1 MEQAARTN
9 PSAPAAADAPETPTA
24 AGPTTAAKPA
34 AIAPTPPPPGPAVAA
49 PRLGAPTPRVAIL
62 ASAVAIV
69 AVVLYAASDAIRPFV
84 VGLLLAYL
92 FDPLV
97 ERFARFGLRRWL
109 AVLLVYAIAG
119 AAVAGAIG
127 LTIPPLVRQIA
138 TFADELPHIVGQI
151 QFQLAHL
158 NQVYDQL
165 GIAPELR
172 DMADRLVKTA
182 LEALQNVDLGIVR
195 PIVDSAAS
203 FIGSLFAYLILPA
216 WLFFLLKDRPRLQLA
231 LDRSLPPAWRPDAWA
246 IVGIVH
252 EVFGKWVRGQILLG
266 LSVGIASFIGLSI
279 LGLTVDPIFSQYAV
293 LLALIAGFGE
303 LLPIIGPIISA
314 VPAVILG
321 LTAGVEPALAAL
333 VLYFVIQQVE
343 NNVLVPKI
351 QSDAVEL
358 HPTIVIVALI
368 VGGAIFGLL
377 GAILALPVTAAG
389 RDVFAYL
396 FRRAGEIAGEPT
408 GGGEPA
414 APPDGQQIEAMVAA
428 GAEFAVA
435 TGAESA
441 Q

>member
-24 AGPTTAAKPA
+24 AGPTAVSTPA
-34 AIAPTPPPPGPAVAA
+34 ATATAPTPANPPAA
-49 PRLGAPTPRVAIL
+49 SARLRAPTPRVAIL
-62 ASAVAIV
+62 AAAVAIV

-97 ERFARFGLRRWL
+97 ERFARIGLRRWF

-119 AAVAGAIG
+119 AVVAVAIS

-138 TFADELPHIVGQI
+138 AFADELPQIVSQI

-172 DMADRLVKTA
+172 DMADRFVRTA

-216 WLFFLLKDRPRLQLA
+216 WLFFLLKDRPKLQLA
-231 LDRSLPPAWRPDAWA
+231 FDRSLPPAWRRDAWA
-246 IVGIVH
+246 LVGIVH

-266 LSVGIASFIGLSI
+266 LTVGIASFIGLSV
-279 LGLTVDPIFSQYAV
+279 LGVTVNPIFSQYAV
-293 LLALIAGFGE
+293 LLALIAAFGE
-303 LLPIIGPIISA
+303 LIPIIGPIISA
-314 VPAVILG
+314 VPAVLLG
-321 LTAGVEPALAAL
+321 LTAGIEPALAAFI
-333 VLYFVIQQVE
+333 LYFVIQQVE

-358 HPTIVIVALI
+358 HPTIIIVALI

-389 RDVFAYL
+389 RGVFGYL

-408 GGGEPA
+408 GGATTTPS
-414 APPDGQQIEAMVAA
+414 DGQEIEAMEAA

>member
-9 PSAPAAADAPETPTA
+9 PSAPAAADAPKTPEA
-24 AGPTTAAKPA
+24 AGPTAASLPTAPPA
-34 AIAPTPPPPGPAVAA
+34 GPPGPPATSA
-49 PRLGAPTPRVAIL
+49 RLRAPTPRVAVL
-62 ASAVAIV
+62 AATVAIV
-69 AVVLYAASDAIRPFV
+69 AVILYAASDAIRPFV
-84 VGLLLAYL
+84 LGLLLAYL

-97 ERFARFGLRRWL
+97 ERFARIGLRRWF

-119 AAVAGAIG
+119 AVVAVAIS

-138 TFADELPHIVGQI
+138 TFADELPRIVGQI

-172 DMADRLVKTA
+172 DIADRFVKAA
-182 LEALQNVDLGIVR
+182 LDALQNVDFSIVR
-195 PIVDSAAS
+195 PIVDSAAG
-203 FIGSLFAYLILPA
+203 FIGSLFSYLILPA

-231 LDRSLPPAWRPDAWA
+231 LDRSLPPAWRRDAWA

-266 LSVGIASFIGLSI
+266 TTVGIASFVGLTI
-279 LGLTVDPIFSQYAV
+279 LGLTVDPIFGRFAV

-314 VPAVILG
+314 VPAVLLG

-333 VLYFVIQQVE
+333 ILYFVIQQVE

-358 HPTIVIVALI
+358 HATIVILALI

-389 RDVFAYL
+389 RGVFAYL
-396 FRRAGEIAGEPT
+396 FRRAGEAAGEP

-414 APPDGQQIEAMVAA
+414 APPDGHEIEAMVAA
-428 GAEFAVA
+428 GADFAVA
-435 TGAESA
+435 AGAESA
-441 Q
+441 R

>member
-1 MEQAARTN
+1 MEQAAQTN

-24 AGPTTAAKPA
+24 AGPTAASA
-34 AIAPTPPPPGPAVAA
+34 
-49 PRLGAPTPRVAIL
+49 RLRAPTPRVAIL
-62 ASAVAIV
+62 AAAVAVV

-97 ERFARFGLRRWL
+97 ERFARIGLRRWL
-109 AVLLVYAIAG
+109 AVLLVYAIAV
-119 AAVAGAIG
+119 AVVGVAVS

-138 TFADELPHIVGQI
+138 TFADELPQIVSQI

-266 LSVGIASFIGLSI
+266 LTVGIASFIGLSI
-279 LGLTVDPIFSQYAV
+279 LGVTVDPIFSQYAV

-314 VPAVILG
+314 VPAVLLG

-358 HPTIVIVALI
+358 HPTIIIVALI

-408 GGGEPA
+408 GGGESTT
-414 APPDGQQIEAMVAA
+414 PPDGREIEAMVAA

-441 Q
+441 R